1 MDKISALFIFAFVC
15 ALKVTDA
22 FTLPNPF
29 SCSEACSCLRADSS
43 LRGNLR
49 HFVQSSKR
57 DIEPTTLRMASK
69 AQPPFKGFGKAPEGP
84 PSRTPSSADELC
96 VCESG
101 KKYQDCCQPF
111 HTGQTWPSTPEQL
124 MRSRL
129 HTRQLS
135 ACYGAHVFGKNRN
148 PARMET
154 RFAEAN
160 WVCQARH
167 TPSSQTPHASPQPN
181 CQPRAAAAA
190 LPAAMGTPRLH
201 ARRQQCRRTM

>member
-29 SCSEACSCLRADSS
+29 SCSEACSCMRADSS

-57 DIEPTTLRMASK
+57 DIELTTLRMASK

-135 ACYGAHVFGKNRN
+135 ACYGAHVYWQKPNSSKKGNRS
-148 PARMET
+148 ELGLL
-154 RFAEAN
+154 
-160 WVCQARH
+160 
-167 TPSSQTPHASPQPN
+167 SPPY
-181 CQPRAAAAA
+181 
-190 LPAAMGTPRLH
+190 T
-201 ARRQQCRRTM
+201 